1 MIWNKDNFFKQM
13 NILKFDREEMKTQLL
28 ESIENYEPTHFFI
41 YQNFDNEYPD
51 VLENIDLVFC
61 NKDSC
66 YNIYLIINVEDII
79 IDYDYTYSINIKIL
93 EEKL

>member
-1 MIWNKDNFFKQM
+1 MIWNKDNFFEQM
-13 NILKFDREEMKTQLL
+13 AIFKFDKEEMKTQLL

-61 NKDSC
+61 TKDSC

-79 IDYDYTYSINIKIL
+79 IDYDWTYGVNIKVL